1 MIYKRQVQG
10 LLEALDG
17 KVRLIENVSNGI
29 MKMDSQ
35 QVNDLISQTKK
46 IVEQLSNLISI
57 ERD

>member
-10 LLEALDG
+10 LLETLDG

-29 MKMDSQ
+29 MKMDTQ

-46 IVEQLSNLISI
+46 IVEQLTNLISI